1 MNETGSTPNNP
12 NKKQP
17 SLDARDIN
25 DVDIDLELDTALD
38 DIPSASESNVY
49 TRTGKAA
56 PTEVLPAAPKPQ
68 SAPEPE
74 APVVPTEKTAEKFVA
89 DEEPIKIVGGKTEAP
104 ARSEGLKTETLAPVA
119 AGATASTVSLEPTEG
134 PEQPSLIDGTTPAPA
149 AQPVA
154 VDRGTIDFGL
164 LILRVVLGLV
174 LTLTAVATFFQLG
187 TNEGLAGLQD
197 QLANHN
203 EPRILAIALPTMQLA
218 AGVFLLLGLMTP
230 VAAMV
235 GVAAAGFV
243 ALDAV
248 AGTVSPFNWDPA
260 TWLAVVLLGMALA
273 VQFTGPGLFG
283 VDYSRSW
290 ARRPRVSAWIG
301 AAIGLGAAGLLWWFL

>member
-1 MNETGSTPNNP
+1 M
-12 NKKQP
+12 
-17 SLDARDIN
+17 
-25 DVDIDLELDTALD
+25 DIDLELDSALD
-38 DIPSASESNVY
+38 DIPSATESNTY

-56 PTEVLPAAPKPQ
+56 PTEVLPAAPKPEP
-68 SAPEPE
+68 ALKPETSV
-74 APVVPTEKTAEKFVA
+74 ASTDKTGEGPAGLTFGRHA
-89 DEEPIKIVGGKTEAP
+89 ANDEPIKIVAGKTEKP
-104 ARSEGLKTETLAPVA
+104 GRSGQLKAETPPSVA
-119 AGATASTVSLEPTEG
+119 AGATAPTG
-134 PEQPSLIDGTTPAPA
+134 RIEQPLLNDGATPATPA
-149 AQPVA
+149 VGTAPASTAQLDG
-154 VDRGTIDFGL
+154 VDRGTVDFGL

-203 EPRILAIALPTMQLA
+203 EPRILAIAIPTMQLA
-218 AGVFLLLGLMTP
+218 AGVFLILGLMTP
-230 VAAMV
+230 VAATV
-235 GVAAAGFV
+235 GVAATGFM

-248 AGTVSPFNWDPA
+248 TSTASPFNWDPA
-260 TWLAVVLLGMALA
+260 TWLAVVLLGMALV

-301 AAIGLGAAGLLWWFL
+301 AAIGLAAAGLVWWFL